1 MNTNLSTEAQRFD
14 QIEKLRNEIR
24 PTKSYQ
30 VTHAPQGKTFFDEA
44 NGGSITI
51 NGHPIGVKYFYP
63 ATPHD
68 MKQTEN
74 YARELENN
82 LRAEHAIKHAPKQPE
97 TTTDANGYYFGD
109 NLTPE
114 QETHN
119 LRMDE
124 QLHEAVKQLNER
136 ENTSN
141 ETN

>member
-1 MNTNLSTEAQRFD
+1 MENLNLSTEAQRFD

-24 PTKSYQ
+24 PNKSYQ
-30 VTHAPQGKTFFDEA
+30 VKDRALENLRHTTLIAPVHDHEVKFSFIGFNPTPAEFKTTGTWTA
-44 NGGSITI
+44 
-51 NGHPIGVKYFYP
+51 
-63 ATPHD
+63 
-68 MKQTEN
+68 Q
-74 YARELENN
+74 LENN

-136 ENTSN
+136 ESTSN